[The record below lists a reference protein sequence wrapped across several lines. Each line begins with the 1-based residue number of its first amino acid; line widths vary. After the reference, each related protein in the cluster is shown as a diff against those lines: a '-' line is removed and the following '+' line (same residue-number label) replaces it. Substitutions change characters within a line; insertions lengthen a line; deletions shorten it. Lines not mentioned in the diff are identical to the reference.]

1 MDSGTDEGCAIQVQ
15 KGDRDAFG
23 ILVDR
28 YEAKLLR
35 YGRKFLP
42 TTQDIEDI
50 VQDVFVSA
58 YRNIQS
64 FDASQRFSPW
74 IYRIA
79 HNAFIDALK
88 KNTRSPFI
96 LMDFDTLL
104 SHAVSDESVDKER
117 EQKEMKIIID
127 KGLDQLSAKYREAL
141 ILYYLEELSYKE
153 IADVLQVPLGT
164 VSARI
169 KRAKAEL
176 KNIYQKTEIH
186 YGT

>member
-1 MDSGTDEGCAIQVQ
+1 MASRAVDNKLIAITVKQALGRVPAFRETTFKGIINKQRLMDSGTDEGCAIQVQ

-127 KGLDQLSAKYREAL
+127 KGFDQLSA
-141 ILYYLEELSYKE
+141 
-153 IADVLQVPLGT
+153 
-164 VSARI
+164 
-169 KRAKAEL
+169 
-176 KNIYQKTEIH
+176 
-186 YGT
+186 